1 MVLKILMIAKLY
13 VQELK
18 EEVEAQ
24 STAIEQLLEEAELIS
39 EKMGESRLSSSSTQL
54 QQRYLALNE
63 NITVRDFDILT
74 SFSYFMIR

>member
-74 SFSYFMIR
+74 SFSYFMIK

>member
-1 MVLKILMIAKLY
+1 MVLKIVMIAKLY

-24 STAIEQLLEEAELIS
+24 RTAIEQLLEEAELIS

>member
-24 STAIEQLLEEAELIS
+24 RTAIEQLLEEAELIS

>member
-1 MVLKILMIAKLY
+1 MVLKIVMIAKLY

-24 STAIEQLLEEAELIS
+24 RTAIEQLLEEAELIS

-74 SFSYFMIR
+74 SFSYFMIK